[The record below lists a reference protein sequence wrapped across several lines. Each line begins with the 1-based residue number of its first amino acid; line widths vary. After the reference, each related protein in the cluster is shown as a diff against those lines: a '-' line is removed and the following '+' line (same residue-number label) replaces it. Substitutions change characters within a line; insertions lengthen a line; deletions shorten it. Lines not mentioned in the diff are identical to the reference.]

1 MLTAGV
7 MNAADQ
13 PKFKVRNPVNT
24 GEMLVARLQ
33 PAVKETPRGTQLE

>member
-1 MLTAGV
+1 MLNAEV

-13 PKFKVRNPVNT
+13 PKFKVRNAVNT

-33 PAVKETPRGTQLE
+33 PAVKKTPQGTQLE